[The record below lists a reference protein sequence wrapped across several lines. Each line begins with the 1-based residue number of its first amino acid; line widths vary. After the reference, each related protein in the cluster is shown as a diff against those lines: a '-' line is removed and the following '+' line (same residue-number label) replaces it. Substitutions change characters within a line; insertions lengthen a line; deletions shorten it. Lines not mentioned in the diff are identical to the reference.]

1 MQKLV
6 TIGASVGGLQALSMI
21 LRHLPADFPGS
32 VAIVQHRRA
41 DEGSLL
47 RELLGRKC
55 VLPVVEP
62 FHGTPIRPGHIY
74 LAPPDYHLL
83 VEPGVFALSVDPPV
97 CCSRPS
103 IDVLFESAASAYRGR
118 TIGVV
123 LTGANADGA
132 LGAARLAALGATI
145 IVQDPATAEGTA
157 CPLATLER
165 VPDARVLSLAEIGPQ
180 LDGLCRQPRRAT

>member
-1 MQKLV
+1 
-6 TIGASVGGLQALSMI
+6 
-21 LRHLPADFPGS
+21 
-32 VAIVQHRRA
+32 
-41 DEGSLL
+41 
-47 RELLGRKC
+47 
-55 VLPVVEP
+55 
-62 FHGTPIRPGHIY
+62 
-74 LAPPDYHLL
+74 
-83 VEPGVFALSVDPPV
+83 VDPPV

-103 IDVLFESAASAYRGR
+103 IDVLFESAAGAYRGR